1 MNVTLPNSPKEWHR
15 KVWSLSWPMILANLT
30 IPLVGVVDTAI
41 MGRLPDPRYVGAIA
55 VGVTIMN
62 ALYWMFGFLRMATT
76 GLAAQAL
83 GADNLNEL
91 AAVALRAAMISLAI
105 GLALILLQV
114 PLNLLAFWLFEA
126 SDQVETLASAYFGIR
141 IWGSPAM
148 LLYMV
153 ELGVLFGL
161 QQMRATLLISV
172 ILNVTN
178 VLLDLLFVI
187 GFGWGVEGVAY
198 GTILSEWLAAGLGL
212 IITVNAFKR
221 SGRALAIPEHLFQ
234 RERLAALFHVSS
246 NLIVRTF
253 FVQLPFF
260 MLTALGATLGDLVL
274 AANAVLMQFF
284 FIMAFGLDGF
294 AHAAET
300 LAGHAFGARDPERL
314 RNASKFCALWAG
326 IIACALS
333 LIYAVLG
340 PQLIDLLTL
349 LPEVRETASQY
360 LPWLIALPIISV
372 WAFMFDG
379 IFIGTTRT
387 VELRNSMFVAL
398 AIYLIAIW
406 LSFDRFANHG
416 IWLSMSLF
424 MVARSLLLALQYPR
438 IEKLAAVR
446 D

>member
-1 MNVTLPNSPKEWHR
+1 
-15 KVWSLSWPMILANLT
+15 MILANLT
-30 IPLVGVVDTAI
+30 IPLVGVVDIAV
-41 MGRLPDPRYVGAIA
+41 MGRLPDPSYIGAIA

-83 GADNLNEL
+83 GAHDLNEL
-91 AAVALRAAMISLAI
+91 AAVAVRAVIVSLAI

-126 SDQVETLASAYFGIR
+126 SDEVETLASAYFSIR
-141 IWGSPAM
+141 IWGMPAM
-148 LLYMV
+148 LLYIV

-198 GTILSEWLAAGLGL
+198 GTILSEWLAASLGL
-212 IITVNAFKR
+212 LITLNAFKR
-221 SGRALAIPEHLFQ
+221 SGWTLRLPDHLFQ
-234 RERLAALFHVSS
+234 TERLSALFRVSS
-246 NLIVRTF
+246 NLVVRTF

-260 MLTALGATLGDLVL
+260 MLTALGATLGDVVL
-274 AANAVLMQFF
+274 AANAILMQFF
-284 FIMAFGLDGF
+284 YIMAFGLDGF

-300 LAGHAFGARDPERL
+300 LAGHAFGARDPKRL
-314 RNASKFCALWAG
+314 RNASKYASLWAG
-326 IIACALS
+326 IIACAVS
-333 LIYAVLG
+333 LIYFVWG
-340 PQLIDLLTL
+340 TDLIGLLTL
-349 LPEVRETASQY
+349 LPEVRATAGTY
-360 LPWLIALPIISV
+360 LPWLVAFPIISV

-387 VELRNSMFVAL
+387 AELRNSMFL
-398 AIYLIAIW
+398 AMIVYLIAIW
-406 LSFDRFANHG
+406 LTFDRFANHG
-416 IWLSMSLF
+416 IWLSMALF
-424 MVARSLLLALQYPR
+424 MAARSVLLALQYPR
-438 IEKLAAVR
+438 IEKLAAAR
-446 D
+446 PN